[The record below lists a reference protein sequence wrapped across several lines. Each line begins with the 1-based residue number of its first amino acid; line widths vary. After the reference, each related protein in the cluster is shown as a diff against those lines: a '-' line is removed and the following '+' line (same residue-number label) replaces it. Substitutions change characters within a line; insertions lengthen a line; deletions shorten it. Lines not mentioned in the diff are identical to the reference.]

1 MKSNLQKQQQT
12 EVAPVYAKRAYW
24 GKKEHISTHTIL
36 GAGCRWVANITRQP
50 LLSPGKKPGTQWAAR
65 WVGPVADLD
74 VRETWKIFL
83 SRGFEPRNVRP
94 VA

>member
-36 GAGCRWVANITRQP
+36 GAGCR
-50 LLSPGKKPGTQWAAR
+50 
-65 WVGPVADLD
+65 
-74 VRETWKIFL
+74 
-83 SRGFEPRNVRP
+83 
-94 VA
+94 